1 MINSF
6 VDIAT
11 ISDLH
16 RLYSA
21 PAPKHPLVS
30 FLSLDEINRD
40 NFSEEETPYR
50 LGFYAVYL
58 KQVKGSMKYGRS
70 QYDFD
75 EGTLVFTAPSQAIHT
90 QRKVSYNEGW
100 GLFFHPDLLYRT
112 ALGKKMSGYSFFH
125 YDAHEAL
132 HVSDTEKKILRECGE
147 NIRREYYQ
155 NIDKHTQDLIVSNI
169 ELMLNYCTRF
179 YDRQFLIRAN
189 VNHDIVQQFE
199 TALLDYFSKETLI
212 DAGLPDVKHFATQL
226 NLSPNYLSDLLNKYT
241 GKTTQEHIHLQLV
254 EKAKSMLWGTPKSI
268 SEIAYDLGFE
278 HPSHFTKM
286 FKNKVGVAPKEFRL
300 QA

>member
-1 MINSF
+1 MTNPF

-11 ISDLH
+11 IGDLH
-16 RLYSA
+16 RLYSVA
-21 PAPKHPLVS
+21 PPKHPLVS

-75 EGTLVFTAPSQAIHT
+75 EGTLVFTAPGQAIHT
-90 QRKVSYNEGW
+90 QRKIAYNEGW

-112 ALGKKMSGYSFFH
+112 ALSKKMPRYSFFH

-132 HVSDTEKKILRECGE
+132 HVSDEEKKILRECGE
-147 NIRREYYQ
+147 NIRREYNQ
-155 NIDKHTQDLIVSNI
+155 TIDKHTQDLIVSNM

-199 TALLDYFSKETLI
+199 TALLDYFSKDTLI
-212 DAGLPDVKHFATQL
+212 NSGLPDVKHFATLL

-286 FKNKVGVAPKEFRL
+286 FKNKVGMAPKEFRL